1 MRFSKRLPSAIL
13 RFYIESA
20 RNHYLRSTPG
30 GKGEKLT
37 CTFKCADG
45 AQLFRVVGWV
55 DLDGGGRKA
64 LFGSETDSYT
74 LEWAV
79 DAC

>member
-1 MRFSKRLPSAIL
+1 MRFSEKLGSAIL

-20 RNHYLRSTPG
+20 WNHYLRGTPG
-30 GKGEKLT
+30 GKGEKIT

-55 DLDGGGRKA
+55 DGGGRKA

-74 LEWAV
+74 LEIWAV